1 MTDEEK
7 FQKTFDKL
15 HASPDVLTE
24 VLKMTTKEQVV
35 PMKKKRFTPKAAA
48 AIAAVVLAAGSGSAA
63 YAMDVGGIQRI
74 VQVWIHGDQTDAI
87 FNVENGNYTLD
98 YKDADGND
106 VSQGGGGVRVG
117 FTENRTV
124 GTHLAHFNGITV
136 FDTVF
141 WNNQTTG
148 IAEGCID
155 FLIVYK
161 YFTPLGEV
169 VSIDKHFRSADG
181 IRRLRYRYIVN
192 SHYNVGCRVFVF
204 AIIAVTVSVKN
215 GILQII
221 QSVQI
226 CSVVCVVHLGLMV
239 I

>member
-24 VLKMTTKEQVV
+24 VLKMTAKEQVV

-106 VSQGGGGVRVG
+106 VSQGGGGVAYENG
-117 FTENRTV
+117 TERPLTADELLDEINMPEV
-124 GTHLAHFNGITV
+124 EYEEDENYEYYYYDGLKKIYI
-136 FDTVF
+136 FDKKEYGLVDSF
-141 WNNQTTG
+141 P
-148 IAEGCID
+148 
-155 FLIVYK
+155 IVDK
-161 YFTPLGEV
+161 YFQGNTSLDDIREV
-169 VSIDKHFRSADG
+169 MTYYKQPQQFINQLHKLNYLSDK
-181 IRRLRYRYIVN
+181 
-192 SHYNVGCRVFVF
+192 
-204 AIIAVTVSVKN
+204 
-215 GILQII
+215 
-221 QSVQI
+221 
-226 CSVVCVVHLGLMV
+226 VHKKIMKKLK
-239 I
+239 